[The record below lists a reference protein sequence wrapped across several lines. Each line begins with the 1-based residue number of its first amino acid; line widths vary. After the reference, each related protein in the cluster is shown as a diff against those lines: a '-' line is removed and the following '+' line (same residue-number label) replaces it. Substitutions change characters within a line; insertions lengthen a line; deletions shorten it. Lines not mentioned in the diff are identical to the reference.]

1 MAGYS
6 MTPDFELKSDNL
18 LGVQSGNKEE
28 DVLKTIN
35 SVLGPLST
43 DKLGVTLMHEHV
55 QGSCAGLPQV
65 YPEFL
70 GEDYMERIVSKLKET
85 KDGGIDTMVE
95 AGTFDLGRD
104 ARMLAEASRLSGM
117 NIIAA
122 TGVGVGGVP
131 PLLGTF
137 DADQWAKVF
146 VREITVGMEGTDIK
160 AGIIKTASDFGGV
173 QPSMEIALRGMAR
186 AQVQTGVPMTLHSYA
201 AGQVARQQ
209 IAILKEEGV
218 AMDRVKIDH
227 LLDTTDLEY
236 ITWIADQ
243 GCYLGMDRMPQDNF
257 NPRKCVSLD
266 GRINTLK
273 ALIDLG
279 YTKSIC
285 LSHDEAIVSSL
296 IDTLPQWHRD
306 QLHEI
311 NPHLF
316 LFINKVVW
324 PRLREMGVS
333 EATRNEIMVENPR
346 RFFEGTPR

>member
-1 MAGYS
+1 MPAGPNTWVKEGAGFSMAS
-6 MTPDFELKSDNL
+6 DFELKSDNL

-70 GEDYMERIVSKLKET
+70 GEDCMERIVSKLKET
-85 KDGGIDTMVE
+85 KEGGIDTFVD

-209 IAILKEEGV
+209 IALGRHIDRGGV
-218 AMDRVKIDH
+218 GAGLDRAREPARRQ
-227 LLDTTDLEY
+227 DLEAEG
-236 ITWIADQ
+236 IEQIP
-243 GCYLGMDRMPQDNF
+243 GHGLRVGDR
-257 NPRKCVSLD
+257 RRRVASLD
-266 GRINTLK
+266 LG
-273 ALIDLG
+273 DL
-279 YTKSIC
+279 
-285 LSHDEAIVSSL
+285 
-296 IDTLPQWHRD
+296 R
-306 QLHEI
+306 
-311 NPHLF
+311 
-316 LFINKVVW
+316 
-324 PRLREMGVS
+324 RERG
-333 EATRNEIMVENPR
+333 E
-346 RFFEGTPR
+346 